1 MRDCSA
7 FLPFHEAPNAS
18 AHTAHGIV
26 PVFSAKGATMFTQE
40 AILAAPLSELVDMAN
55 ETFRSSRNRE
65 VAANSAPIKIK
76 FGIGRSVFAK
86 AFGFKMAEYFTDPE
100 VCVTTQ
106 LRIKLF
112 NFHVM
117 RDDTPFD
124 LDVGLDYATA
134 LEPSMFGMESLFEEG
149 KEPTYGAHIIREPE
163 DLDALAAPDFHTSGL
178 MPRAHAMYKD
188 ITSLAGGRLRVFFP
202 GWARGPWSI
211 ATMLRGFTDLFMDC
225 ADDPEYVGR
234 LMQFIVDSRIA
245 WERQRCDFLDI
256 APTDRD
262 YRWKYVFYRNNYNSD
277 MFEDEVDGNLFSPQM
292 FHDLVAPYT
301 RQLSEFYG
309 GIGYY
314 HSCGN
319 LTDFL
324 PDIAT
329 LGIRVMQ
336 HISGWTDYSRAAA
349 LMPPDVILQISL
361 NATDDVM
368 LADETHM
375 RNRIRSIAD
384 NAMGRTVDVCPDALY
399 EGGWDTIDKVRTLIR
414 IFREEV
420 AGQCM

>member
-1 MRDCSA
+1 
-7 FLPFHEAPNAS
+7 
-18 AHTAHGIV
+18 
-26 PVFSAKGATMFTQE
+26 MFTKEQ
-40 AILAAPLSELVDMAN
+40 ILAAPLSELFGMA
-55 ETFRSSRNRE
+55 TQTMTSARNAE
-65 VAANSAPIKIK
+65 VAADAAPIKLK

-86 AFGFKMAEYFTDPE
+86 AFGFRMVEYFIDPA
-100 VCVTTQ
+100 VCLEAQ

-112 NFHVM
+112 NFHIM
-117 RDDTPFD
+117 QDDTPFD

-149 KEPTYGAHIIREPE
+149 KEPTYGSHVIEEQE
-163 DLDALAAPDFHTSGL
+163 DLQNLTIPDFFTSGL
-178 MPRAHAMYKD
+178 MPRAHAMYRD
-188 ITSLAGGRLRVFFP
+188 IGSLAGGRLRVFFP

-225 ADDPEYVGR
+225 ADDPEYVST
-234 LMQFIVDSRIA
+234 LMQFIVDSRIS
-245 WERQRCDFLDI
+245 WERQRCDFLGI
-256 APTDRD
+256 VPQDRD

-292 FHDLVAPYT
+292 FHDLVVPYT
-301 RQLSEFYG
+301 KQLSAFYG

-336 HISGWTDYSRAAA
+336 HISGWTDYARAAE
-349 LMPPDVILQISL
+349 LMPSEVILQISL
-361 NATDDVM
+361 NTTDDVM
-368 LADETHM
+368 LADEAHM
-375 RNRIRSIAD
+375 RKRLLEIIANAEGRRIDI
-384 NAMGRTVDVCPDALY
+384 CPDALY
-399 EGGWDTIDKVRTLIR
+399 EGSWDTIGKVKRMIE
-414 IFREEV
+414 IFREITH
-420 AGQCM
+420 